1 MQDEISY
8 AWVWSEY
15 KGALPQSADERRLAE
30 RTASTVFA
38 GAGQRAIYV
47 AVGLATGIL
56 VVAWLMWLFSPGP
69 AARDM
74 TDAANSHVET
84 LPP

>member
-1 MQDEISY
+1 MQDEISH

-15 KGALPQSADERRLAE
+15 KGELPKSADERRLAE

-69 AARDM
+69 AARDKI
-74 TDAANSHVET
+74 DAANSHVET
-84 LPP
+84 VPP

>member
-1 MQDEISY
+1 MQDEISN
-8 AWVWSEY
+8 AWVWTEY
-15 KGALPQSADERRLAE
+15 KGELPQSASDERRLAE

-56 VVAWLMWLFSPGP
+56 VVAWLMWLFSPG
-69 AARDM
+69 
-74 TDAANSHVET
+74 
-84 LPP
+84 

>member
-1 MQDEISY
+1 MQDEIFH

-15 KGALPQSADERRLAE
+15 KGELPQSADERRLAE
-30 RTASTVFA
+30 WTALTVFA

-69 AARDM
+69 AARDK

-84 LPP
+84 VPP

>member
-1 MQDEISY
+1 VQDEISY

-15 KGALPQSADERRLAE
+15 KGELPQSADERRLAE

-69 AARDM
+69 AARNK